1 MYSKRTER
9 LGAMKGFFY
18 RMSGWNKLLE
28 RFPADKEPDSNRFS
42 GKTIAVG
49 AVRYRRCATVSASQ
63 QGLYLTA
70 KVPLTS
76 GNSPILIPWREVKK
90 IQKSW
95 EPYIGECIM
104 LSIGEPEI
112 GIIKLPMDVFNST
125 RPYLDP
131 KIVQI
136 T

>member
-1 MYSKRTER
+1 
-9 LGAMKGFFY
+9 
-18 RMSGWNKLLE
+18 
-28 RFPADKEPDSNRFS
+28 
-42 GKTIAVG
+42 
-49 AVRYRRCATVSASQ
+49 
-63 QGLYLTA
+63 
-70 KVPLTS
+70 VPLTS
-76 GNSPILIPWREVKK
+76 GNPPILIPWREIKK

-112 GIIKLPMDVFNST
+112 GIIKLPIDVFNST

>member
-1 MYSKRTER
+1 ME
-9 LGAMKGFFY
+9 GFFY

-28 RFPADKEPDSNRFS
+28 RFPAEKEPEGNRFS

-49 AVRYRRCATVSASQ
+49 AVRYRRCVTVSASQ

-76 GNSPILIPWREVKK
+76 GNPPILIPWCEIKK
-90 IQKSW
+90 VQKSW

-104 LSIGEPEI
+104 FSIGEPEI

-125 RPYLDP
+125 RPYLEP